1 VSWNRQPIRGVWL
14 IDPADSRETLVY
26 GARDPSDSVP
36 LPIGWSPDGRFILAF
51 DGRRAAYR
59 GVTVPFE
66 ETVTDARIL
75 RVPVNGGAP
84 ETLLPLPFDEVGSVT
99 MFPDGRR
106 FVVSVYTSRSDVWVV
121 DDFDV
126 TPPMTNGLSVR

>member
-1 VSWNRQPIRGVWL
+1 
-14 IDPADSRETLVY
+14 
-26 GARDPSDSVP
+26 
-36 LPIGWSPDGRFILAF
+36 
-51 DGRRAAYR
+51 
-59 GVTVPFE
+59 
-66 ETVTDARIL
+66 
-75 RVPVNGGAP
+75 VNGGAP
-84 ETLLPLPFDEVGSVT
+84 ETLLLLPFDEVGSVT